1 MNKLLIVLLIGIF
14 FFSCKS
20 AQKELQSG
28 NYEQAFMKSVK
39 KLQKK
44 PDDREQAEIFTLS
57 YKKANQENLDRISYL
72 KMSGEP
78 NAYDEI
84 YKNLKYLER
93 RQKLAETVLPIRAGG
108 QTINFEHINYNKQLI
123 ESKNAAADYH
133 YRKALELLK
142 GDREA
147 AKKAYYEFEA
157 VRKYSSN
164 YEDIDRLQMDA
175 KEKGT
180 TSVLLVPV
188 NKTYS
193 QLSKKF
199 MANLVD
205 FGMQELDKDWIRY
218 YNTPQ
223 KRYYDYNIF
232 ISINKVY
239 ISPEDMKESKEIV
252 KKQVK
257 DGFRYVLDARGNV
270 LKDSLGNDIKVDK
283 YKTISCTVI
292 EKAQKKSAKLE
303 AKVEYQ
309 DNKTKRII
317 ATFPALGEDQF
328 SYVSLMANGDL
339 NALDDAKRKAI
350 GKSPIAYPSDIEMLD
365 YASDKLK
372 EKIKN
377 ILVNNKRYIK

>member
-1 MNKLLIVLLIGIF
+1 MNKLLIFLLIGMF

-20 AQKELQSG
+20 AQKELQHG

-39 KLQKK
+39 KLQRK
-44 PDDREQAEIFTLS
+44 PDSREQAEIFTIS

-72 KMSGEP
+72 KMSGDP

-93 RQKLAETVLPIRAGG
+93 RQRLAETVLPIRAGG

-180 TSVLLVPV
+180 TNVLLIPI
-188 NKTYS
+188 NKTYK
-193 QLSKKF
+193 QLPKKL
-199 MANLVD
+199 MAKLVD
-205 FGMQELDKDWIRY
+205 FGMQDLDKDWIKY

-223 KRYYDYNIF
+223 KKYYDYNIF
-232 ISINKVY
+232 ISINTVY
-239 ISPEDMKESKEIV
+239 ISPEEMKESKELV
-252 KKQVK
+252 KKQVR
-257 DGFRYVLDARGNV
+257 DGFRYVLDDRGNV
-270 LKDSLGNDIKVDK
+270 MKDTLGNDIKVDK

-292 EKAQKKSAKLE
+292 EKTQRKSAKLE

-309 DNKTKRII
+309 DNKTRRIM
-317 ATFPALGEDQF
+317 ASFPAMAEDKF
-328 SYVSLMANGDL
+328 VYVSSVANGDL
-339 NALDDAKRKAI
+339 NALGEAKRKTI
-350 GKSPIAYPSDIEMLD
+350 GKAPVAYPSDTEMLD
-365 YASDKLK
+365 FAGDKLK
-372 EKIKN
+372 EKIKY

>member
-1 MNKLLIVLLIGIF
+1 MNKLLIALLIGVF

-20 AQKELQSG
+20 SQKELQSG
-28 NYEQAFMKSVK
+28 NYEQAFLKSVK

-44 PDDREQAEIFTLS
+44 PDDREQAEIFKLS
-57 YKKANQENLDRISYL
+57 YRKANQQNLDRISYL

-84 YKNLKYLER
+84 YSNLKSLER
-93 RQKLAETVLPIRAGG
+93 RQRLAETVLPIRAGG
-108 QTINFEHINYNKQLI
+108 QTVNFEHINYNKQLI
-123 ESKNAAADYH
+123 EAKNAAADYH
-133 YRKALELLK
+133 YRKGLELIK
-142 GDREA
+142 GDKDA
-147 AKKAYYEFEA
+147 AKKAYYEFET

-164 YEDIDRLQMDA
+164 YEDIDRLQLEA

-199 MANLVD
+199 LANLVD
-205 FGMQELDKDWIRY
+205 FGMQEMDKDWIRY

-223 KRYYDYNIF
+223 KKYYDYNIF

-239 ISPEDMKESKEIV
+239 ISPEDTKEAKELV

-257 DGFRYVLDARGNV
+257 DGFRYILDAKGNV
-270 LKDSLGNDIKVDK
+270 MKDSLGNDIKVDK
-283 YKTISCTVI
+283 FKTISCTVT
-292 EKAQKKSAKLE
+292 QKTQSKSARIE

-309 DNKTKRII
+309 DNKTRRII
-317 ATFPALGEDQF
+317 ASFPAFGDDEF
-328 SYVSLMANGDL
+328 GYVSAMANGDL
-339 NALDDAKRKAI
+339 NALDEEKRKTV
-350 GKSPIAYPSDIEMLD
+350 GKAPIAFPSDTDMLD
-365 YASDKLK
+365 YAGDKLK
-372 EKIKN
+372 EKIKT
-377 ILVNNKRYIK
+377 IVVNNKRYIK

>member
-1 MNKLLIVLLIGIF
+1 MNKLLTIFLIGVF

-44 PDDREQAEIFTLS
+44 PDDREQAEIFSLS
-57 YKKANQENLDRISYL
+57 YKKANQQNLDRISYL

-78 NAYDEI
+78 NTYDEI
-84 YKNLKYLER
+84 YNNVRSLER
-93 RQKLAETVLPIRAGG
+93 RQKLAETVLPLRAGG
-108 QTINFEHINYNKQLI
+108 KTVNFQHINYNKQLI
-123 ESKNAAADYH
+123 EAKNSAADYH
-133 YRKALELLK
+133 YRKGLNLLK
-142 GDREA
+142 GDRES

-157 VRKYSSN
+157 VRKYSASF
-164 YEDIDRLQMDA
+164 EDIDRLQLEA

-180 TSVLLVPV
+180 TTVLLTPV

-199 MANLVD
+199 LANLVD
-205 FGMQELDKDWIRY
+205 FGMQEMDKDWIRY

-223 KRYYDYNIF
+223 KKYYDYNIF

-257 DGFRYVLDARGNV
+257 DGFRYILDAKGNV
-270 LKDSLGNDIKVDK
+270 MRDSLGNDIKVDK
-283 YKTISCTVI
+283 FKTISCTVI
-292 EKAQKKSAKLE
+292 QKTQSKTASIE

-309 DNKTKRII
+309 DNKTRRII
-317 ATFPALGEDQF
+317 ATFPASGEDKF
-328 SYVSLMANGDL
+328 GYVSAMANGDL
-339 NALDDAKRKAI
+339 NALDETRRKTI
-350 GKSPIAYPSDIEMLD
+350 GKAPIAFPSDLEMLD
-365 YASDKLK
+365 YAGDKLK
-372 EKIKN
+372 EKIKY
-377 ILVNNKRYIK
+377 IVISNKRYIK